1 MESIIENRHMFLAI
15 SVCTLLL
22 SPLIIIIGPLF
33 IAQTLFYER
42 GYWLIQAPSVNYI
55 LFTIGFILL
64 TGAFIILWLK
74 DVNKKSV
81 LFAGIL
87 IVACVVL
94 LVGASSSYEKIMP
107 GAITIKSPFS
117 FEKQVYA
124 WEDVEKV
131 DYYLYKEH
139 RNDRYFMFYFKD
151 GSSWRL
157 NQSGYVTSEVHSKI
171 ESKLSELE
179 TPYKLNFLE

>member
-1 MESIIENRHMFLAI
+1 MESIIEKRHMFMAI
-15 SVCTLLL
+15 SICTLLL
-22 SPLIIIIGPLF
+22 SPLIVIIGPLF

-42 GYWLIQAPSVNYI
+42 KYWLIQAPSVNYI

-64 TGAFIILWLK
+64 TSAFIILWLK

-81 LFAGIL
+81 FFAGIL
-87 IVACVVL
+87 IVACAVL
-94 LVGASSSYEKIMP
+94 LFVASSSYEKIMP
-107 GAITIKSPFS
+107 DAITIKSPFS
-117 FEKQVYA
+117 IEKKVYA

-139 RNDRYFMFYFKD
+139 MNDRYFMFYFND

-157 NQSGYVTSEVHSKI
+157 NHSGYVDNEVHSKI

-179 TPYKLNFLE
+179 TPYNLNFLE